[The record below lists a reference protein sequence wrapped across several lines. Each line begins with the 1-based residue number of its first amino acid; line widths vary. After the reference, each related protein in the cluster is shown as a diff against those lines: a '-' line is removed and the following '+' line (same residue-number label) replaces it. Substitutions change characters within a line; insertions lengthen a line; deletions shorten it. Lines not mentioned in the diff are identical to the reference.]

1 MLTEP
6 EPSFFFN
13 DVYVHGLLHIR
24 QRNEKGP
31 LKCILSTPKTKQ
43 KNTQLMLKAIKNIS
57 RSLAPGI
64 VIGLTLI

>member
-13 DVYVHGLLHIR
+13 DVYVHRLLHIR

-43 KNTQLMLKAIKNIS
+43 KNTQLMLKAMKNIS

>member
-13 DVYVHGLLHIR
+13 DVYVHRLLHIR

-43 KNTQLMLKAIKNIS
+43 KNTQLMLKAMKNIS
-57 RSLAPGI
+57 RSLAPRI

>member
-13 DVYVHGLLHIR
+13 DVYVHRLLHIR

-43 KNTQLMLKAIKNIS
+43 KNTQLMLKAMKNIS
-57 RSLAPGI
+57 RSLTPGI